1 MAHPLM
7 RSSSPVTTLRLSES
21 ALRRL
26 RHDPVA
32 APGHEEEPWWMETAG
47 DSDRDG
53 WMLSYLDILTLLLT
67 LLVVIVAVTHAELQ
81 KRTVLPPV
89 PLTPLAAASPAQT
102 IASPT
107 SLALDKSATILPSQS
122 ATTALPPLAPVT
134 SRQPTAAMETT
145 AQPAMSA
152 ATPPEAVVS
161 LLPATV
167 AQPAAIPAPVQPA
180 SAPFAETRADVTA
193 VNRDA
198 PALSPEPE
206 SLKADAPSTGI
217 AEPPS
222 PTPARVMTT
231 AKASPD
237 RTIDD
242 KHSLATLGDT
252 GWMQVQVGERGVMI
266 ALGEDVLFTSASAS
280 LASQSVPALDAL
292 ASILAEM
299 PYTVWVE
306 GHTDNS
312 PIATAAFPSNWELST
327 ARATAVT
334 RYLVERGLAPHRL
347 RAVGYGD
354 TQPRSS
360 NDTAA
365 GRSQNRRVVFRV
377 EMPPPGTP

>member
-1 MAHPLM
+1 
-7 RSSSPVTTLRLSES
+7 
-21 ALRRL
+21 
-26 RHDPVA
+26 
-32 APGHEEEPWWMETAG
+32 
-47 DSDRDG
+47 
-53 WMLSYLDILTLLLT
+53 
-67 LLVVIVAVTHAELQ
+67 
-81 KRTVLPPV
+81 
-89 PLTPLAAASPAQT
+89 
-102 IASPT
+102 
-107 SLALDKSATILPSQS
+107 
-122 ATTALPPLAPVT
+122 
-134 SRQPTAAMETT
+134 
-145 AQPAMSA
+145 MSA

-161 LLPATV
+161 LLPAAV

-193 VNRDA
+193 ANRDA
-198 PALSPEPE
+198 PAPSPEPE

-222 PTPARVMTT
+222 PAPARVMTT

-237 RTIDD
+237 HTIDD

-377 EMPPPGTP
+377 EMPPPGAP